1 MKDKIFCYLKLIGI
15 IISVILVLKNFSNND
30 YICCDGNHENI
41 GESIICYFKGCAFI
55 NLTIITLV
63 CAARFIVY
71 EHEPISIFTRILA
84 ICSVGIPFGGFI
96 FLIISFVRKFIFKA
110 ELIDD

>member
-1 MKDKIFCYLKLIGI
+1 MKDKIFCYLKFIGI
-15 IISVILVLKNFSNND
+15 IISVILVFKNFSND
-30 YICCDGNHENI
+30 YICCDSNHESI
-41 GESIICYFKGCAFI
+41 EESVVCYLKGCAFL

-71 EHEPISIFTRILA
+71 EHEPVSIFTRILA
-84 ICSVGIPFGGFI
+84 ICTVGIPFGGFI
-96 FLIISFVRKFIFKA
+96 FLAISFFRRFIFKA